1 MRLDHKYVIIL
12 CTLTLA
18 QLLLVFTLPRLYAKK
33 FTKEYV
39 NSTIKVETNRK
50 TYLNIAKRSVEC
62 SFIAERYF
70 NCRGSYP
77 EKNFKKVFKFVLY
90 NQTFEEFFRYG
101 IAISGYLAFAS
112 IIYEQSLM
120 VANNLG
126 KILLVGVLLFSNP
139 SLGLMIFE
147 PYTLLSFGLIL
158 WKFKARAISFASL
171 FFGGVLSP
179 LFALMLLSVETLISN
194 RAVREK
200 LINSFWVLL
209 GAVVNV
215 SLAGFP
221 DSLSSNYFYISSNL
235 IIILIAQ
242 LSWTDDIFTILKL
255 LFLAQTTA
263 TLDYPV
269 AYAMLIGWFI
279 LTQRMK
285 Q

>member
-1 MRLDHKYVIIL
+1 MRLDLKRVIIL
-12 CTLTLA
+12 CILTLA
-18 QLLLVFTLPRLYAKK
+18 QIMLVFTLPRLYAKK
-33 FTKEYV
+33 FTNDYV
-39 NSTIKVETNRK
+39 NSNIEAEAYRN
-50 TYLNIAKRSVEC
+50 TYLRIAKRSVEC

-77 EKNFKKVFKFVLY
+77 EKNFKKVFKFVLS
-90 NQTFEEFFRYG
+90 NQTYEELFRYA

-126 KILLVGVLLFSNP
+126 KILLVGVLLLSNP

-158 WKFKARAISFASL
+158 WRFKAQPIYYTSLVFA
-171 FFGGVLSP
+171 GVLSP
-179 LFALMLLSVETLISN
+179 LFALMLFSVETIISN
-194 RAVREK
+194 RAAREK

-209 GAVVNV
+209 GAVVNL

-221 DSLSSNYFYISSNL
+221 DFLSSNYFYISSIL

-263 TLDYPV
+263 TMDYPV

-279 LTQRMK
+279 LTQRLK